1 MADSEQEKTE
11 QATER
16 RIEEFRKQGK
26 IATSKELS
34 AAIAMIASA
43 CALLWALPAFADG
56 MHEILRACRDH
67 FMDKEIAAG
76 DLTNIA
82 AITGRSVGGPM
93 VAVLLAG
100 SGVSLAG
107 GLTLTGFNLS
117 SEALEPKWERLD
129 FFATAK
135 QLWAST
141 TPWFSLAKSLLV
153 TGCIAWAAWAS
164 VSKNIDALPVLATAS
179 VGGQMMIVKDLVID
193 LLSRALPVAL
203 AIGAADYG
211 YQRWTLSEQMKM
223 TKQEVKEE
231 HKDQEGDPMIK
242 AKRRARARQLAMN
255 TMLRDVAKAD
265 VIIANPTHYAIALRY
280 RRDEN
285 AAPMVVARGVDH
297 MALKI
302 RAAASQH
309 EIMVIENRPLARALY
324 AVTKVGAAIPKDFYG
339 PVAQVLAVVFKARR
353 AGRG

>member
-16 RIEEFRKQGK
+16 KIEQFRTQGK

-34 AAIAMIASA
+34 AALAMIASA
-43 CALLWALPAFADG
+43 CALIWALPALADG
-56 MHEILRACRDH
+56 MHEIMRACREH
-67 FMDKEIAAG
+67 FMDKEMAPG
-76 DLTNIA
+76 DLTSIA
-82 AITGRSVGGPM
+82 AITGRSVGGPL

-100 SGVSLAG
+100 SGASVAG
-107 GLTLTGFNLS
+107 GLTLTGFNVS
-117 SEALEPKWERLD
+117 AEALAPKWERLN

-135 QLWAST
+135 QMWAST
-141 TPWFSLAKSLLV
+141 TPWFALAKSLLV
-153 TGCIAWAAWAS
+153 ASCIAWAAWAS
-164 VSKNIDALPVLATAS
+164 VSKNIDALPILATAS
-179 VGGQMMIVKDLVID
+179 VGGQMMIVRDLVID

-211 YQRWTLSEQMKM
+211 YQRWQLSEQMKM

-231 HKDQEGDPMIK
+231 HKDQEGDPLIK
-242 AKRRARARQLAMN
+242 AKRRQRARQIAMN
-255 TMLRDVAKAD
+255 TMLRDVARAD

-280 RRDEN
+280 RREEN

-302 RAAASQH
+302 RSEAGQH

-324 AVTKVGAAIPKDFYG
+324 AVTKVGLPIPKDFYG
-339 PVAQVLAVVFKARR
+339 PVAAVLAVVFKARK
-353 AGRG
+353 AARG